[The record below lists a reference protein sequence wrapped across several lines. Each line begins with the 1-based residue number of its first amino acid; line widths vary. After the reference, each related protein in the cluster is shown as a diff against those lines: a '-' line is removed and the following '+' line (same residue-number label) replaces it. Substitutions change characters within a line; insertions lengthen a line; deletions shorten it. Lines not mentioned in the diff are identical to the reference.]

1 MSDEPP
7 LVAYRYEDG
16 SLACPGHPRGP
27 AGDEPVDELD
37 LSAHTGEVVT
47 FTVARAT
54 PPGVRAPNPV
64 AIVEF
69 TIEGETVRAIGQ
81 LTTETVSIG
90 DTVTPVY
97 TAQLRDPEQSL
108 REPASQDW
116 DGYRFEPV

>member
-1 MSDEPP
+1 MAEDTP

-27 AGDEPVDELD
+27 AGDEPVEEID
-37 LSAHTGEVVT
+37 LSEYTGEVVT

-69 TIEGETVRAIGQ
+69 TIGEEAVRAIGQ

-90 DTVTPVY
+90 DTVMPVY
-97 TAQLRDPEQSL
+97 TEQLRDPEQSL

-116 DGYRFEPV
+116 NGYRFEPV